1 MKNILDVLF
10 LKHSVW
16 IKYVKSFGC
25 PDDVAE
31 DYVQEMYI
39 KIFDYSQK
47 TNNDLMFNEDEV
59 NYYFIYVT
67 LKNLYYDAIRRS
79 NKRVIVEIDENIYL
93 IENDYTEDLYNV
105 QSKAVE
111 IWLEKINSEI
121 DALSNLEYSK
131 KLVTLTYY
139 KYIFDKA
146 LVQQVNL
153 SVLSRDIGITYW
165 SLRNT
170 LKNIKRQINDEQI

>member
-10 LKHSVW
+10 LKHSIW

-39 KIFDYSQK
+39 KIYDYSQK
-47 TNNDLMFNEDEV
+47 TSNDLMFNQDEV

-79 NKRVIVEIDENIYL
+79 NKRIIVEIDENIYL